1 MAKQREQRAWV
12 SEHVF
17 AFAEGI
23 RMWRKIV
30 YGAVI
35 VCYVPAMLSLLGLR
49 WWWFRATGMD
59 RDLNPV
65 VTILWFFLRVLPGVL
80 GFTGLLMGPILL
92 SELSD
97 ARFLRAVRAAQVLC
111 REHEEGA

>member
-1 MAKQREQRAWV
+1 MRRRIL
-12 SEHVF
+12 F
-17 AFAEGI
+17 AVG
-23 RMWRKIV
+23 V
-30 YGAVI
+30 VG
-35 VCYVPAMLSLLGLR
+35 YVPAMLSLMGLS
-49 WWWFRATGMD
+49 WWWLQATGMD